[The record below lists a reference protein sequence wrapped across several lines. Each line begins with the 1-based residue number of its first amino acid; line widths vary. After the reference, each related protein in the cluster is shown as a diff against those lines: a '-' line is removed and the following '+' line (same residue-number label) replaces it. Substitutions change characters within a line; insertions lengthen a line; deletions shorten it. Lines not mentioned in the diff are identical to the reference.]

1 MKPTPNHPSE
11 VTYRLLNHDQWGLA
25 LKKYVRGMP
34 AHSPMCRPV
43 VLTCTTSHKRTVYP
57 STSLAATALGVSQ
70 LHTALENG
78 TTVKGHR
85 VYAATKRDV
94 LRSSLRVTDHTAP
107 TATTFAVER
116 KAAQPCPTETT
127 PVKVTLDQLE
137 EVTTICLFVKSL
149 EPKFAILD
157 ANPAAKAKVL
167 QALRTM
173 AANEVKALGMD
184 LSL

>member
-1 MKPTPNHPSE
+1 MKPVPNHPSE
-11 VTYRLLNHDQWGLA
+11 VTYRLMDHDQWGLA

-78 TTVKGHR
+78 TTVKGHK
-85 VYAATKRDV
+85 VSAATKRDV
-94 LRSSLRVTDHTAP
+94 LRSNLRVTDHTAP
-107 TATTFAVER
+107 TATTSTVER
-116 KAAQPCPTETT
+116 KATQPRTT
-127 PVKVTLDQLE
+127 GATPIKVTLAQLQTFQAL
-137 EVTTICLFVKSL
+137 VSAHMDIQTMTSKGYAHPV
-149 EPKFAILD
+149 
-157 ANPAAKAKVL
+157 KAKIN
-167 QALRTM
+167 QALRDLVT
-173 AANEVKALGMD
+173 AEAKALGMD